1 MILNSYD
8 PCPDVFF
15 VPTYYLLLTTQALAQ
30 QGIEVTTVYDIKE
43 EAAVD
48 GDIVIASAEGVVL
61 STRPYDKRLFG
72 VIQSQ
77 PLLSLK
83 RVDGTGKPVSRNGI
97 ALVNVTTINGPIK
110 TGDSITS
117 SETPGKGQKATLSGY
132 IIGTAL
138 KDFDE
143 SAATK
148 INIAGKEI
156 LTGKLPVA
164 LRMEFAELTNS
175 RSLNR
180 SFDYINNYFL
190 QNVQDPE
197 KTVQVVRYFAA
208 ILSIII
214 SFLIGFIAFSR
225 SIPKGIEA
233 IGRNPLA
240 ANAIRFSIIL
250 NIAFTIITASIG
262 IIAAVLIL
270 RL

>member
-1 MILNSYD
+1 
-8 PCPDVFF
+8 
-15 VPTYYLLLTTQALAQ
+15 
-30 QGIEVTTVYDIKE
+30 
-43 EAAVD
+43 
-48 GDIVIASAEGVVL
+48 
-61 STRPYDKRLFG
+61 
-72 VIQSQ
+72 
-77 PLLSLK
+77 
-83 RVDGTGKPVSRNGI
+83 
-97 ALVNVTTINGPIK
+97 
-110 TGDSITS
+110 
-117 SETPGKGQKATLSGY
+117 KATLSGY

-148 INIAGKEI
+148 TTISGKEI
-156 LTGKLPVA
+156 VTGKLPVA